1 MAEEPGLVAALRC
14 GDHVAF
20 DAVYERYRPRV
31 FGFVLRMTG
40 DRMLAEDLLQ
50 ETFLR
55 LAATA
60 RTLPPDTRLGPFL
73 FTVARN
79 LFVDQR
85 RRALLDFDRIRDLRL
100 WPSRPRRYE
109 PTPLELSEAS
119 ETARRVEAA
128 LQSLPDSYR
137 EVVLLCAVE

>member
-79 LFVDQR
+79 LFVGQR